1 MPRQSVGKKSSSG
14 LGNHPEMRRIAI
26 VGKSRLEKISISLT
40 NAIIKPELNYF
51 EAEQEAREGL
61 LKTN

>member
-1 MPRQSVGKKSSSG
+1 
-14 LGNHPEMRRIAI
+14 MRRIAI